1 MRILLL
7 NLKCDPDNAPI
18 AFACDWVEEIARRAD
33 AVYVI
38 TNHLG
43 DWTPPPNVTVRSL
56 GAETGT
62 PDPIR
67 ALRLWRYAAEALFR
81 WKADLC
87 FAHMA
92 PKFLAMVAPMCKLAG
107 RPSVLWYAHRHVDP
121 VVRLAVRL
129 AAACVT
135 STPAGLNVKTQKLRV
150 LSQGVSIARVAGVGA
165 TARDPAICRVVSL
178 GRISPVKRLELQ
190 IRALALLSPDIR
202 RTARL
207 EIVGDPINPGDDAYL
222 ESLKALAVELGV
234 GELVLFTPSVPFR
247 DMPSVWAR
255 ADVGINT
262 SPLGAIDKA
271 GLEPMAAGLPCVTA
285 NASFIKALG
294 EDYAPLCATGDD
306 PEALARALEPV
317 VRLSHEERAALGA
330 RFGAVVRAEHSVSA
344 VIDKLFVVFE
354 EVLSRRRRGAP

>member
-18 AFACDWVEEIARRAD
+18 AFACDWVEEIARRAE

-43 DWTPPPNVTVRSL
+43 DWTPPANVTVRSL
-56 GAETGT
+56 GAETDT
-62 PDPIR
+62 PDAAR

-92 PKFLAMVAPMCKLAG
+92 PLFLAMVAPLCKLAG

-121 VVRLAVRL
+121 VVRLAVGL
-129 AAACVT
+129 SDACAT
-135 STPAGLNVKTQKLRV
+135 STPAGLNVKSGKIRV
-150 LSQGVSIARVAGVGA
+150 LSQGVSIARVTGVGA
-165 TARDPAICRVVSL
+165 TRRDPSVCRIVTL

-190 IRALALLSPDIR
+190 IRAVALLPADIR
-202 RTARL
+202 ERVRL
-207 EIVGDPINPGDDAYL
+207 EVVGDPVNPGDDAYL
-222 ESLKALAVELGV
+222 AELKALARDLGV
-234 GELVLFTPSVPFR
+234 AAQVEFSSAVAFR
-247 DMPSVWAR
+247 DMPYVWAR

-285 NASFIKALG
+285 NASFITALG
-294 EDYAPLCATGDD
+294 EAYAPYCAPGDD
-306 PEALARALEPV
+306 PQALANALEPV
-317 VRLSHEERAALGA
+317 VRMSHEERAAAGA
-330 RFGAVVRAEHSVSA
+330 RFGAAVAAEHSVGS
-344 VIDKLFVVFE
+344 VVTKLFALFDD
-354 EVLSRRRRGAP
+354 VLAGRGRRAA